1 MNAKWSNE
9 ELLLGVQGNS
19 FCICDKHTLNVYLI
33 ENGVRM
39 KNNESYF
46 SLLFYRDSNFWEEF
60 YSNC

>member
-19 FCICDKHTLNVYLI
+19 FCICDKHILNVI

-39 KNNESYF
+39 KNN
-46 SLLFYRDSNFWEEF
+46 
-60 YSNC
+60 